1 MNKGDVM
8 KNELKTEIVGK
19 FPCRDCK
26 ERSVRCHQDCLA
38 YSKFKEEHAKTKKV
52 INDYR
57 KDKQS
62 YLFLTKRKLYSILR

>member
-8 KNELKTEIVGK
+8 KNELKTEIVSK

-38 YSKFKEEHAKTKKV
+38 YSQFKEEQAKTKKV

-57 KDKQS
+57 KEHNH
-62 YLFLTKRKLYSILR
+62 TRKLWN